1 MFCLPDIFTGRKS
14 TLRGA
19 WTAANRHVERN
30 LSFAFLGFAALCLV
44 APLLQTLYPV
54 FGTIVA
60 PLEERRAAS
69 PLPPLRLLFG
79 TNGDFATGLNAWFDD
94 RVGFRDLFIRAK
106 NQIDY
111 TLFDTSKK
119 VWIGSDGWLFRRHD
133 SQNIA
138 DLDAAQLAG
147 LEDGFV
153 TLARR
158 LQDKG
163 VHLLVVSYPD
173 KSAIYPEMAPPHMPI
188 PPTGGNNGRLRQ
200 FLAGRSEFAFIDT
213 EEIMKREKARSPEHL
228 YYKTDVHVTEVAQLP
243 VVKEI
248 VARIAQTENRPDI
261 HWDEKLTLRHTLWDY
276 GSWARFMSLLTL
288 PAEEAPY
295 YVGGHTIGATEPD
308 GRWNIP
314 DPGVLQRADAGIGR
328 PFDWEFR
335 SLPELCA
342 ARLPGMVLFGNSFSD
357 LYWALG
363 LQRYFCFIR
372 RARDPV
378 SRFKLFYDTMPA
390 GAKYFIFEYYEPW
403 LANEA
408 ALFEQ
413 LFPAN

>member
-1 MFCLPDIFTGRKS
+1 MSEPSDILSTQKS
-14 TLRGA
+14 ALSGA
-19 WTAANRHVERN
+19 GAIATRQVEAS
-30 LSFAFLGFAALCLV
+30 LCYAFLGFAALCLV
-44 APLLQTLYPV
+44 VPLMQTLYPV

-69 PLPPLRLLFG
+69 PFPPLRLLIG
-79 TNGDFATGLNAWFDD
+79 TNGDFAAGLNNWFDD
-94 RVGFRDLFIRAK
+94 RVGFRDLYIRTK

-111 TLFDTSKK
+111 SFGTSKK
-119 VWIGSDGWLFRRHD
+119 VWIGSNGWLFGRFD
-133 SQNIA
+133 PQSFA
-138 DLDAAQLAG
+138 DLDGSQLAI

-158 LQDKG
+158 LHDKG
-163 VHLLVVSYPD
+163 VHLLVIGYPD
-173 KSAIYPEMAPPHMPI
+173 KAAIYPEMAPPQMPL
-188 PPTGGNNGRLRQ
+188 PPDGGNYGRLRQ
-200 FLAGRSEFAFIDT
+200 FLAGRSEFMFIDT
-213 EEIMKREKARSPEHL
+213 EAMMKREKSRSPEHL

-248 VARIAQTENRPDI
+248 VARLAQTENRPDVR
-261 HWDEKLTLRHTLWDY
+261 WDEKFTLRHEQWNH
-276 GSWARFMSLLTL
+276 GSWARFMSLLTQ

-295 YVGGHTIGATEPD
+295 YERGYTIGAKEPD

-314 DPGVLQRADAGIGR
+314 DPGVFERADPGIGR

-335 SLPELCA
+335 SLPELCQ

-372 RARDPV
+372 RARDPI
-378 SRFKLFYDTMPA
+378 SRFKAFYETMPA
-390 GAKYFIFEYYEPW
+390 DTKYFIFQYYEPW
-403 LANEA
+403 LPEDVVLFKQLLA
-408 ALFEQ
+408 AH
-413 LFPAN
+413 